1 MPSFP
6 TKRWSRRR
14 ASVGRCTARCRQHPP
29 AGDQDE
35 GFAIIEVI
43 ISALIVGL
51 IVVATFNGFAVA
63 NRVTSDERSHAQ
75 ADALAQQD
83 EERLRGKQVSVLNGL
98 NETREVTY
106 GGTKYT
112 ITSKGGFIS
121 DATATESCTAGASS
135 ADYIRT
141 TSEVGW
147 SALKSRAKVVE
158 TGLITPHLGGSLL
171 VHVTNASGSG
181 VPGMNVTAT
190 GPSPSA
196 STETA
201 TTGSNGCAIF
211 SSVEPGE
218 YTVTTSQTGYVEKDG
233 NSEPPLAERTATV
246 TNGVTTSK
254 EFLFDRG
261 GELSV
266 SFENPSTKAAVE
278 GDSFLALNT
287 SMTLPSYKTFG
298 TLGTFGLTVKSPKT
312 LFPFTGAYTVYAGS
326 CPADEP
332 VKNGQASDPN
342 PPVPGVAVAGGAP
355 TAFKV
360 PAPPI
365 AVKVMSGTAAG
376 AGTEGSTMA
385 AAGTLTDTGCQAEG
399 ITAVRNFTTVTA
411 TGALPHPNMP
421 YGTYSLC
428 VTAVI
433 NTKARKYTTT
443 GVTNNKTTGVP
454 LTTIYL
460 GNGTLASGCP

>member
-6 TKRWSRRR
+6 AKSWSRSR
-14 ASVGRCTARCRQHPP
+14 SPIGRSAAGGRQHPP

-43 ISALIVGL
+43 VSALIVGL
-51 IVVATFNGFAVA
+51 IVIATFNGFAVT
-63 NRVTSDERSHAQ
+63 NRVSSDERSHAQ

-83 EERLRGKQVSVLNGL
+83 EERLRGKQVSALNGL
-98 NETREVTY
+98 NETRVVTY

-112 ITSKGGFIS
+112 ITSKGGFIA
-121 DATATESCTAGASS
+121 DATATESCTAGSAS

-147 SALKSRAKVVE
+147 AALKSRAKVVE

-181 VPGMNVTAT
+181 VAGMTVTAT
-190 GPSPSA
+190 GPSPSTG
-196 STETA
+196 TETA
-201 TTGSNGCAIF
+201 TTGSNGCTIF

-218 YTVTTSQTGYVEKDG
+218 YIVTTSQAGYVDKDG
-233 NSEPPLAERTATV
+233 NSEPPAAERTATV
-246 TNGVTTSK
+246 TNGTTTNK

-266 SFENPSTKAAVE
+266 SFENPSTEAAVE

-298 TLGTFGLTVKSPKT
+298 TPGTFGLTVKSPKT

-326 CPADEP
+326 CPANEP
-332 VKNGQASDPN
+332 IKNGQAADPT
-342 PPVPGVAVAGGAP
+342 PAPVVPAGA
-355 TAFKV
+355 TAAFKV
-360 PAPPI
+360 PVPPMT
-365 AVKVMSGTAAG
+365 VQVRNGTAAG
-376 AGTEGSTMA
+376 GATQGSTIA
-385 AAGTLTDTGCQAEG
+385 AAGTLTDTGCKAEG
-399 ITAVRNFTTVTA
+399 VNAVRNFTTLA
-411 TGALPHPNMP
+411 SGALPRPNMP
-421 YGTYSLC
+421 YGVYSLC
-428 VTAVI
+428 VTATI
-433 NTKARKYTTT
+433 SEKARKFTTSVT
-443 GVTNNKTTGVP
+443 SNKAAGVVVP
-454 LTTIYL
+454 TIYL
-460 GNGTLASGCP
+460 GAASLASGCP